1 MDAIF
6 NLQTPSVIEGRH
18 GGLFISPGKWL
29 HLTRKI
35 DSFEI
40 ILVREGAVKLFEK
53 NKHFN
58 VNPGELLILF
68 PGKKHGGIEPY
79 LGKLSFYWLHFKIKN
94 TEIVDESHHLKL
106 PQHITVADPLRLEIL
121 FREYLNDLSHGIL
134 TPMKA
139 ELLIL
144 QILNEASRAPHSNE
158 ASSIIAEQVFRFIA
172 EHYPE
177 PISTSCIAHELGHN
191 PDYIGRCFK
200 TAHGC
205 TITEEINRRRLLEA
219 EKMLIDTNSN
229 LNEIATQCGF
239 NDSGYFRKLF
249 VRKNSITPSKFRRQL
264 SRIDINTL

>member
-1 MDAIF
+1 MNSLFDLQILSAI
-6 NLQTPSVIEGRH
+6 EARH
-18 GGLFISPGKWL
+18 GGLFISPGKWT
-29 HLTRKI
+29 HLTRQI

-40 ILVREGAVKLFEK
+40 ILVREGIVKIFEE

-58 VNPGELLILF
+58 VNPGELLLLF
-68 PGKKHGGIEPY
+68 PGRKHGGIEPY
-79 LGKLSFYWLHFKIKN
+79 IGKLSFYWLHFRVKN
-94 TEIVDESHHLKL
+94 TKIVNESYHLKL
-106 PQHITVADPLRLEIL
+106 PQHVSVADPHRLEVF
-121 FREYLNDLSHGIL
+121 FREYLNDLSHGLL
-134 TPMKA
+134 TPLKA

-144 QILNEASRAPHSNE
+144 QILNEASRTPRSNE

-177 PISTSCIAHELGHN
+177 PISTTSIAHELQRN

-219 EKMLIDTNSN
+219 EKLLIDNN
-229 LNEIATQCGF
+229 LNLSEIAAQCGF

-249 VRKNSITPSKFRRQL
+249 VRKNGITPGRFRRRL
-264 SRIDINTL
+264 SRININTL